1 MYKIASFENNHLPL
15 IKKVA
20 QTKKPMIIST
30 GMANLTDLELMVKT
44 KSPASKLG
52 EWLQKT
58 VGPHHFDR
66 MDITIDP
73 SRTIPSLEQMVN
85 RAPEQ
90 FGGLQLEQIDTKDGV
105 RFVLEH
111 GFWGLIRPSG
121 TEPVLRLYAEAE
133 TPARVKLLLETL
145 ESIARV

>member
-1 MYKIASFENNHLPL
+1 
-15 IKKVA
+15 
-20 QTKKPMIIST
+20 
-30 GMANLTDLELMVKT
+30 
-44 KSPASKLG
+44 
-52 EWLQKT
+52 
-58 VGPHHFDR
+58 
-66 MDITIDP
+66 
-73 SRTIPSLEQMVN
+73 MVN

-90 FGGLQLEQIDTKDGV
+90 FGGLQLEEIDTKDGV

-145 ESIARV
+145 ESIAKL